1 MKRYWKLLLKDRKD
15 LNYEKWKK
23 FTCFS
28 NLMTESDVVNY
39 IINQNIKL
47 KKIYYLYQFLLK
59 AFKEKDKNLFLNSWY
74 NVNEYISE
82 YMITS
87 IKTLKEFQNDILNS
101 FDYSYHNGF
110 IKGNNNFIKV
120 IKRIAFGFKFFR
132 RFKARIMICKG
143 LIKNKAI

>member
-47 KKIYYLYQFLLK
+47 KKNLL
-59 AFKEKDKNLFLNSWY
+59 F
-74 NVNEYISE
+74 IS
-82 YMITS
+82 I
-87 IKTLKEFQNDILNS
+87 
-101 FDYSYHNGF
+101 F
-110 IKGNNNFIKV
+110 IKGF
-120 IKRIAFGFKFFR
+120 
-132 RFKARIMICKG
+132 
-143 LIKNKAI
+143 